1 MASSIPTVSVSKN
14 QLWAGRILSALPI
27 LFLLMDG
34 GMKLAKPKFVVDA
47 TVQLG
52 YAESVVVGL
61 GIVLTICT
69 ILYAIPRTSVLGAIL
84 LTGYLGGAVAT
95 HVRLGNP
102 WFSHILFPVYLGIL
116 IWGGLYL
123 RDARLRSLISS
134 IAQITSES
142 KKMIWAGRILSA
154 LPVLLLLFSGFM
166 KVTKRPEVIEGFA
179 KFGYQERVI
188 VGIGVLEIACTIL
201 YLIPRTSVLGAI
213 LVAGYMG
220 GAAATHLRL
229 GEPVILQVLLGVLAW
244 GGLYL
249 RDARLRALIPVKS

>member
-1 MASSIPTVSVSKN
+1 
-14 QLWAGRILSALPI
+14 
-27 LFLLMDG
+27 
-34 GMKLAKPKFVVDA
+34 
-47 TVQLG
+47 
-52 YAESVVVGL
+52 
-61 GIVLTICT
+61 
-69 ILYAIPRTSVLGAIL
+69 
-84 LTGYLGGAVAT
+84 
-95 HVRLGNP
+95 
-102 WFSHILFPVYLGIL
+102 
-116 IWGGLYL
+116 
-123 RDARLRSLISS
+123 
-134 IAQITSES
+134 
-142 KKMIWAGRILSA
+142 MIWAGRILSA
-154 LPVLLLLFSGFM
+154 LPVLLLLFSGLM

-229 GEPVILQVLLGVLAW
+229 GEPVILQVLLAVLAW

>member
-1 MASSIPTVSVSKN
+1 MASNIPTASVSKN
-14 QLWAGRILSALPI
+14 QLLAGRILSALPI

-154 LPVLLLLFSGFM
+154 LPVLLLLFSGLM

-229 GEPVILQVLLGVLAW
+229 GEPVILQVLLAVLAW